1 MGEDRKT
8 MRGWMAALTF
18 ACCVSAGTMLAAY
31 EGPDYKKLKALLPPG
46 PDAALCFTRTYDA
59 SHLKHHPHQNVT
71 EMILSLRYV
80 HLSDDDAILV
90 ATDDGGTV
98 KQDFQYDFTL
108 AAKTREHSET
118 LYASGDCASG
128 EAIGCG
134 VECDGGGIGI
144 EPVAGRDGTILVT
157 LERIRMS
164 LGCADGPDVDLEG
177 GVDDKVFKLAKAS
190 PSVCEAMEAAAYK
203 NQQ

>member
-1 MGEDRKT
+1 
-8 MRGWMAALTF
+8 MRGWVAAVTLG
-18 ACCVSAGTMLAAY
+18 CSMLACATLYAY
-31 EGPDYKKLKALLPPG
+31 DAPDYKLLKALLPPAPG
-46 PDAALCFTRTYDA
+46 AALCFTRTYDKA
-59 SHLKHHPHQNVT
+59 HLKRHPHQRVT

-80 HLSDDDAILV
+80 HLSDEDAILV

-108 AAKTREHSET
+108 AAKTRDHGET

-128 EAIGCG
+128 EAIGCD

-144 EPVAGRDGTILVT
+144 DPIAGKDGTILVT

-190 PSVCEAMEAAAYK
+190 PSVCDAMEAEAFK
-203 NQQ
+203 NRQ